1 MASNVRVYE
10 STELFVHKIQNLYI
24 EITKH
29 IQTSNVQYKLQA
41 DLHRWYN
48 KFNVGDY
55 VMIWIR
61 SKRYLLGS
69 NQKLQVHQV
78 GLFKVLQ
85 RVSG

>member
-1 MASNVRVYE
+1 MASNVRVSE
-10 STELFVHKIQNLYI
+10 STELFVHKVQNLYV

-29 IQTSNVQYKLQA
+29 IQTNNVQYKLQV
-41 DLHRWYN
+41 DLHRWHN

-55 VMIWIR
+55 VMIR
-61 SKRYLLGS
+61 FRPKRYLLGS